1 MVFMDK
7 RSNKNTDQES
17 KTTHDHPLP
26 GEISKADK
34 DRAQSAHESA
44 DQDMEND
51 VELSAHSP
59 NDDLDEGES
68 ARLGEDIPAII

>member
-1 MVFMDK
+1 MNK
-7 RSNKNTDQES
+7 RSDKKADQES
-17 KTTHDHPLP
+17 KATLDHPLP

-34 DRAQSAHESA
+34 ERAKSAHETA